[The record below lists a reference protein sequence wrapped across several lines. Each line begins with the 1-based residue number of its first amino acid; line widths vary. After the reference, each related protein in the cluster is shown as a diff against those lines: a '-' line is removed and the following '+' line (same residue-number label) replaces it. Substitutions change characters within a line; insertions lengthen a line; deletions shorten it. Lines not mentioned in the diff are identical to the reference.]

1 MKRKKST
8 MQTLMLTATLLLGT
22 GTVNCFPVY
31 ASETD
36 DGSAAVA
43 AIEEKMNNIKKN
55 SGLTQENMNDTFSDT
70 MKQFDD
76 LSSVYTKMSD
86 KYGKVNTANTGGFY
100 LDYLENLRDS
110 NDQTQYDDK
119 LYAIQKSDISINDAE
134 LSSTYSKL
142 KKNVK
147 KNLSAAGVDIKS
159 TTSSKNKKTA
169 KKNTANRET
178 LTSFSDASAKYEEL
192 VDNYKSL
199 LTAEDD
205 DGNTIKNPYANKNKT
220 ELTSTLGKSITQSY
234 YDGDEYSGGKFVS
247 TSDIFTK
254 INDKAASMANE
265 KSSQEATS
273 NEQENKQYSSITDG
287 IK

>member
-1 MKRKKST
+1 
-8 MQTLMLTATLLLGT
+8 
-22 GTVNCFPVY
+22 
-31 ASETD
+31 
-36 DGSAAVA
+36 
-43 AIEEKMNNIKKN
+43 MNNIKKN

-199 LTAEDD
+199 LTTEDD

-220 ELTSTLGKSITQSY
+220 ELTSILGKSITQSY

-254 INDKAASMANE
+254 INDKAASMANGE
-265 KSSQEATS
+265 SSQEATS

>member
-1 MKRKKST
+1 
-8 MQTLMLTATLLLGT
+8 MQTLMLTATLLLST
-22 GTVNCFPVY
+22 GTVSCFPVY

-86 KYGKVNTANTGGFY
+86 KYGKINTANIGGFY

-110 NDQTQYDDK
+110 NDQAQYDDK

-199 LTAEDD
+199 LTSEDD

-234 YDGDEYSGGKFVS
+234 YDGDEYSGGKFIS

-254 INDKAASMANE
+254 INDKAASMVNGE
-265 KSSQEATS
+265 LSQEATS

>member
-8 MQTLMLTATLLLGT
+8 MQTLMLTATLLLST
-22 GTVNCFPVY
+22 GTVSCFPVY

-86 KYGKVNTANTGGFY
+86 KYGKINTANIGGFY

-110 NDQTQYDDK
+110 NDQAQYDDK

-199 LTAEDD
+199 LTSEDD

-234 YDGDEYSGGKFVS
+234 YDGDEYSGGKFIS

-254 INDKAASMANE
+254 INDKAASMVNGE
-265 KSSQEATS
+265 LSQEATS

>member
-1 MKRKKST
+1 
-8 MQTLMLTATLLLGT
+8 MLTATLLLST
-22 GTVNCFPVY
+22 GTVSCFPVY

-86 KYGKVNTANTGGFY
+86 KYGKINTANIGGFY

-110 NDQTQYDDK
+110 NDQAQYDDK

-199 LTAEDD
+199 LTSEDD

-234 YDGDEYSGGKFVS
+234 YDGDEYSGGKFIS

-254 INDKAASMANE
+254 INDKAASMVNGE
-265 KSSQEATS
+265 LSQEATS